1 MKLSGHIGDCTGL
14 KVVVGSLATQGREGP
29 NDETSMSACDKI
41 ASKLHTGVG
50 ETLSSER
57 AVWAV
62 PMSVSAF
69 DLQ

>member
-1 MKLSGHIGDCTGL
+1 M
-14 KVVVGSLATQGREGP
+14 VVGSLATQGREGP

-57 AVWAV
+57 AV
-62 PMSVSAF
+62 
-69 DLQ
+69 